1 MPRTFALVVVILGL
15 SALAGCAASA
25 PPPAL
30 SVASQVPAERVAVQP
45 PSDFDME
52 LASPDAE
59 GSRRFSHDQELAG
72 SLHPKMASHV
82 NE

>member
-1 MPRTFALVVVILGL
+1 MPRTLIVVVLGL
-15 SALAGCAASA
+15 SALAGCASSA

-30 SVASQVPAERVAVQP
+30 SVAGQVPAEHVAFQA

-52 LASPDAE
+52 LAAPE
-59 GSRRFSHDQELAG
+59 GAGTRRFTHDEELAG